1 MHKDTRKPLTRQIRL
16 SDETN
21 TKTINVECVVDT
33 GSSTS
38 LLAFNVV
45 QSMNIQPIK
54 TEMQLQGAFGGPVCN
69 PVGKICLFVTID
81 RVRRPITFVIVDHL
95 ETKCILGWPDIDRLQ
110 LKLSHK
116 GIFTNENRIFGGMI
130 SEKVFLVNVEAN
142 KAGVIKN
149 KTSDKTKSNK
159 PLVAVDLGQGEY
171 LKREDLISLPT
182 NPKTNRKQ
190 SVIKSLDTAF
200 ASNKFKI
207 DQDLSTETVE
217 RIKAILYRNY
227 ECISLSKDEI
237 GNVPTWIEEFYQ
249 EFTVPE
255 PVPCRLFPVNPVKAK
270 FLCQEL
276 KKLVKMN
283 VIEETKT
290 QIVTSNLLAVPK
302 KDGEL
307 RAVSDQRNSNLYTKP
322 TNLRLPRIDQIAKKL
337 MGHKYYVALDIQK
350 AYWSVSIPKEQRK
363 WYTMQCPQCY
373 KQYAW
378 VKMAMGARN
387 SATVFT
393 HMLQIH
399 VVGDLNDIVTCYI
412 DDINFAFNDIEKG
425 LKTLNTLFERLTKFG
440 LKIGLDKVQLFS
452 RSLDAFGL
460 NFNEDGM
467 RPTNSRVTALEN
479 LHLPQNKKN
488 LHSAL
493 ASLNYFRSFIP
504 NFSALAAKLY
514 ELTSEKIRYDQKIVN
529 EEWPKIQQSLKNV
542 IKVQRPDY
550 SKPMI
555 LSTDASEFG
564 IGMVLSQEMEGPE
577 GTTRIILGCH
587 SQGLNKSEKLWAI
600 AQKELKAVYEGLVQ
614 FEQLLFNHLVILEID
629 NAAVYW
635 VLKLKIG
642 SIEINKRLPAVRY
655 LLYISSF
662 NYQVKHVSGKEPS
675 FLFSDFLS
683 RNNYELGPESKLVL
697 GNMSKEPLLN
707 LKAIVNGKYDLVP
720 VNSIQET
727 DKVDNLL
734 KIHRMDKSKDELH
747 ALISLAQLDSAFC
760 QRMKQK
766 PTSKYTVINKTLY
779 FTTSRG
785 PFIVCPRFYTT
796 ELLKM
801 IHESLHEGIRST
813 LGKINHLQI
822 WIYKKYKNVAALVQ
836 NCKKCDPARSRACLK
851 ATNSTV
857 ARPHQPFDIVHI
869 DLMNIGPT
877 FVLVLVD
884 SFSHFVIARVLKD
897 GTSPAIKEALADIF
911 AHFGLPH
918 TICQDNGANLNSAVM
933 NQFYADLGIYISNSS
948 VNNSRGN
955 SLVELNNRLIQTEM
969 RILGSDNGHMSLNL
983 YLIVHKI
990 NLRKQPGRRH
1000 SAFETMFARK
1010 GSWVLQLPEI
1020 GQTRKFAQ
1028 DKTLKS
1034 FYETATE
1041 IRKDLLKLIEK
1052 RRQNIQQNLPV
1063 AKLNKHDHVRIK
1075 KFISDGNKKSFR
1087 PFSEAVWE
1095 ILSVNPHTNT
1105 CVLREQAEDGFQ
1117 PRTRRIHKRFL
1128 RKIQKKQSDGGD
1140 DFQPQPLQ
1148 DMDLEAESMAPEK
1161 KNCTK
1166 QETNKKRSK
1175 AENKKKNKIQ
1185 KRNMI
1190 DRNLEETRE
1199 TEDKLENIQ
1208 ERPSIPTLLDKENE
1222 FKNVQEKPK
1231 IPTLLNKG
1239 GKQNKKQTRKN
1250 RRENSKEHSY
1260 NKKTHKMTLRQR
1272 KANIRGKF

>member
-1 MHKDTRKPLTRQIRL
+1 MQRNTRKPLTRQIKL
-16 SDETN
+16 TNATN
-21 TKTINVECVVDT
+21 TRSINVDCVVDT

-38 LLAFNVV
+38 LLSFDIVN
-45 QSMNIQPIK
+45 SFDIEPIK
-54 TEMQLQGAFGGPVCN
+54 RELQLQGAFGGPVCN
-69 PVGKICLFVTID
+69 PIGKICLYVTID
-81 RVRRPITFVIVDHL
+81 KVRRPITFVVVDHM
-95 ETKCILGWPDIDRLQ
+95 ETKCIIGWPDIDRLQ

-116 GIFTNENRIFGGMI
+116 GIFTNENRIFGGLI
-130 SEKVFLVNVEAN
+130 PEKVYLINVEASKSGTLKDN
-142 KAGVIKN
+142 KKDEAQRK
-149 KTSDKTKSNK
+149 K
-159 PLVAVDLGQGEY
+159 PYLAVDLGQGEQ

-182 NPKTNRKQ
+182 HQKVSRKE
-190 SVIKSLDTAF
+190 SILKKLDSAF
-200 ASNKFKI
+200 ASNKFNI
-207 DQDLSTETVE
+207 DKELNMDTVE
-217 RIKAILYRNY
+217 RIKAILYKNY
-227 ECISLSKDEI
+227 QCISLSKNEI
-237 GNVPTWIEEFYQ
+237 GNVPTWVEEFYQ

-270 FLCQEL
+270 FLCNEL
-276 KKLVKMN
+276 KKLVDMN

-307 RAVSDQRNSNLYTKP
+307 RAVSDQRNSNLYTRP
-322 TNLRLPRIDQIAKKL
+322 TNLRLPRIDQIARKL

-378 VKMAMGARN
+378 LKMAMGARN

-425 LKTLNTLFERLTKFG
+425 LQTLETLFERLTKFG
-440 LKIGLDKVQLFS
+440 LKIGLDKVQLFT

-460 NFNEDGM
+460 NFDEHGM
-467 RPTNSRVTALEN
+467 KPTNSRVTALEN
-479 LHLPQNKKN
+479 LKLPQNKKN

-504 NFSALAAKLY
+504 NFSARAAKLY
-514 ELTSEKIRYDQKIVN
+514 ELTSEKVRYDQRIVN
-529 EEWPKIQQSLKNV
+529 EEWPKIQNSLKNV

-564 IGMVLSQEMEGPE
+564 IGMVLSQEIEGPN
-577 GTTRIILGCH
+577 GTTRVILGCH
-587 SQGLNKSEKLWAI
+587 SQGLSKSEKLWAI

-642 SIEINKRLPAVRY
+642 AIEINKRLPAVRY

-720 VNSIQET
+720 VNNIQQK
-727 DKVDNLL
+727 DNVDQLL
-734 KIHRMDKSKDELH
+734 QIHRMDKSKTELH
-747 ALISLAQLDSAFC
+747 QLISLAQLDSAFC
-760 QRMKQK
+760 QKMKQK
-766 PTSKYTVINKTLY
+766 PTSKYKTIDNTLY
-779 FTTSRG
+779 FITGRG
-785 PFIVCPRFYTT
+785 PFIVCPRFYTM

-801 IHESLHEGIRST
+801 VHESLHEGIRST

-822 WIYKKYKNVAALVQ
+822 WIYKKYKNIAALVQ

-851 ATNSTV
+851 AENATV
-857 ARPHQPFDIVHI
+857 AKPHQPFDIVHI

-884 SFSHFVIARVLKD
+884 SFSHFVIARVLRD
-897 GTSPAIKEALADIF
+897 GTSPAIKGALADIF

-933 NQFYADLGIYISNSS
+933 KQFYADLGIYLSNSS

-955 SLVELNNRLIQTEM
+955 SLVEMNNRLIQTEM
-969 RILGSDNGHMSLNL
+969 RILGSDNGHMNLNL

-1000 SAFETMFARK
+1000 SAFEVMFARK
-1010 GSWVLQLPEI
+1010 GSWVLQIPEI
-1020 GQTRKFAQ
+1020 GQARKFAQ

-1041 IRKDLLKLIEK
+1041 IRENMLKLMEK
-1052 RRQNIQQNLPV
+1052 RRENIQKDIPM

-1105 CVLREQAEDGFQ
+1105 CVLRELTQEGFQ

-1128 RKIQKKQSDGGD
+1128 RKIQKRQSDGGD
-1140 DFQPQPLQ
+1140 DFQPIPLQ
-1148 DMDLEAESMAPEK
+1148 EPNQSEESKARVKDEK
-1161 KNCTK
+1161 KVDRGLKLKERGDMKNSQRDDSCV
-1166 QETNKKRSK
+1166 KRQRK
-1175 AENKKKNKIQ
+1175 ARKVKKKGQNNSTQ
-1185 KRNMI
+1185 I
-1190 DRNLEETRE
+1190 D
-1199 TEDKLENIQ
+1199 
-1208 ERPSIPTLLDKENE
+1208 
-1222 FKNVQEKPK
+1222 
-1231 IPTLLNKG
+1231 
-1239 GKQNKKQTRKN
+1239 KKQKESKPNLRKN
-1250 RRENSKEHSY
+1250 SEERRAKTKKSRQENSKEHSY
-1260 NKKTHKMTLRQR
+1260 KQRNHGMSLRSR
-1272 KANIRGKF
+1272 KGNVKYKY